1 MVGQPRDVHFD
12 LFMEFGNRLGCILR
26 GDLLSREQVLA
37 TLAFLW
43 PLPLSLI
50 GSKGLDSSSSA
61 RTTMF
66 ASIK

>member
-1 MVGQPRDVHFD
+1 
-12 LFMEFGNRLGCILR
+12 MEFGNRLGCILR